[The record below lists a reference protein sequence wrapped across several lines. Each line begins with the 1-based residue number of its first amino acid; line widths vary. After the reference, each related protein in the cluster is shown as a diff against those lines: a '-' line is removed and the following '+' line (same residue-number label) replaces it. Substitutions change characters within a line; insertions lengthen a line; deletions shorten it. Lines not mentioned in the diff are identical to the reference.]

1 MIVWK
6 EVENPELCIYTSTQK
21 LSGMAVMSFNSSFL
35 CRIGTRSFVA
45 ILTVLLAGMVGAG
58 ILALP
63 LLGQSGQPASQQ
75 QPAEPPAEAGGP
87 QNDVGPMAIPKK
99 KEEPPPEKPKPPRK
113 PEGMPEYSL
122 RVDATLVSVPVL
134 VTTKEGQFIP
144 GLKEGNFRVLEDG
157 VPQQISAFNQTQN
170 APITAVLLTEFAA
183 TNYYFIIDALNGAYS
198 FANSLKPDD
207 WIAVMYYDMKPHIL
221 VDFTQD
227 KREVFGALRE
237 LRQPTWS
244 ETNLFDALYE
254 TIDRLDRLEGRKY
267 IILISSGRDTFSKLN
282 YDHVL
287 KQLKETRNTTIF
299 AISTGQFVRQLTD
312 CPRTGIDVINRC
324 SDVRMD
330 YLQADNQMN
339 TIAHMTGGQAY
350 FPRFQAAFPE
360 VFGDIARSIRNQ
372 YILAYHPTNAKQ
384 DGTYRKIKV
393 EVTDGD
399 GHPLKVHDQKGKDVK
414 YVIVSRDGY
423 KAKQQVE

>member
-1 MIVWK
+1 
-6 EVENPELCIYTSTQK
+6 
-21 LSGMAVMSFNSSFL
+21 MSRDSSFFR
-35 CRIGTRSFVA
+35 RIGTRSFVA
-45 ILTVLLAGMVGAG
+45 ILTVLMAGMVGAG
-58 ILALP
+58 ILVLP
-63 LLGQSGQPASQQ
+63 LLGQSGQSSSQQ

-87 QNDVGPMAIPKK
+87 QNDVGPMAIPRK
-99 KEEPPPEKPKPPRK
+99 KEEPPEEKPKPHRK

-157 VPQQISAFNQTQN
+157 VPQQISGFNQTQN

-183 TNYYFIIDALNGAYS
+183 TNYSFIIDALNGAYS

-237 LRQPTWS
+237 LRQPTWQ

-267 IILISSGRDTFSKLN
+267 IILVSSGRDTFSKLN
-282 YDHVL
+282 YDNVL

-299 AISTGQFVRQLTD
+299 AIGTGQFARLMSPGD
-312 CPRTGIDVINRC
+312 CPRTGIDAINRC
-324 SDVRMD
+324 SDIRMN

-360 VFGDIARSIRNQ
+360 VFADIAHSIRSQ

-384 DGTYRKIKV
+384 DGSYRKIRV
-393 EVTDGD
+393 EVTDGE
-399 GHPLKVHDQKGKDVK
+399 GHPLKVRDQKGKEVK
-414 YVIVSRDGY
+414 YVIVARDGY
-423 KAKQQVE
+423 KAKQVVE

>member
-1 MIVWK
+1 M
-6 EVENPELCIYTSTQK
+6 
-21 LSGMAVMSFNSSFL
+21 
-35 CRIGTRSFVA
+35 
-45 ILTVLLAGMVGAG
+45 LTVLLAGMVAAG
-58 ILALP
+58 ILVLP
-63 LLGQSGQPASQQ
+63 LLGQSGQSSSQQ

-99 KEEPPPEKPKPPRK
+99 KEEPPEEKPKPPRK

-122 RVDATLVSVPVL
+122 HVEATLVNVPVL

-144 GLKEGNFRVLEDG
+144 GLKAENFRVFEDG

-183 TNYYFIIDALNGAYS
+183 TNYYFVVDALNGSYT

-227 KREVFGALRE
+227 KREVFGALRQ
-237 LRQPTWS
+237 LSIPTWS

-254 TIDRLDRLEGRKY
+254 TIDRLDRLQGRKY

-287 KQLKETRNTTIF
+287 KQLKETRNITIF
-299 AISTGQFVRQLTD
+299 AIGTGQFVRQLTD
-312 CPRTGIDVINRC
+312 CPRTSIDVISRC
-324 SDVRMD
+324 SDRRMD

-339 TIAHMTGGQAY
+339 TFAHMTGGQAY
-350 FPRFQAAFPE
+350 FPRFQASFPE
-360 VFGDIARSIRNQ
+360 VFAEIAHSIRNQ
-372 YILAYHPTNAKQ
+372 YVLAYHPSNAKQ
-384 DGTYRKIKV
+384 DGSYRKIKV
-393 EVTDGD
+393 EITDGE
-399 GHPLKVHDQKGKDVK
+399 GHPLKIHDQKGKDVK
-414 YVIVSRDGY
+414 YVIVARDGY
-423 KAKQQVE
+423 KAKQEVE

>member
-1 MIVWK
+1 MALILVAGMIA
-6 EVENPELCIYTSTQK
+6 
-21 LSGMAVMSFNSSFL
+21 GA
-35 CRIGTRSFVA
+35 
-45 ILTVLLAGMVGAG
+45 TVVLPLAG
-58 ILALP
+58 LSSP
-63 LLGQSGQPASQQ
+63 LSAQQ
-75 QPAEPPAEAGGP
+75 QPGEPPPPEAGGP
-87 QNDVGPMAIPKK
+87 QTDVGPMAIPKK
-99 KEEPPPEKPKPPRK
+99 TAEEPPPERPKPPKK

-122 RVDATLVSVPVL
+122 HVEATLVSVPVL

-157 VPQQISAFNQTQN
+157 VPQTISAFNQTKD

-183 TNYYFIIDALNGAYS
+183 NNYYFVRDSVGAANA
-198 FANSLKPDD
+198 FARTLKPDD

-227 KREVFGALRE
+227 KQEVFGALHQ
-237 LRQPTWS
+237 LAVPTWR
-244 ETNLFDALYE
+244 ETNLFDALYDAV
-254 TIDRLDRLEGRKY
+254 DRLDRLDGRKY

-282 YDHVL
+282 YDQIL
-287 KQLKETRNTTIF
+287 KKIRETRNITIF
-299 AISTGQFVRQLTD
+299 AISTGQWMRAANPYD
-312 CPRTGIDVINRC
+312 CPRTTIDVINPC

-330 YLQADNQMN
+330 YLQADNQLN
-339 TIAHMTGGQAY
+339 TFAHMTGGQAY

-360 VFGDIARSIRNQ
+360 VFGAIAQSIRSQ

-393 EVTDGD
+393 EVTDGE

-414 YVIVSRDGY
+414 YQVVAREGY

>member
-1 MIVWK
+1 
-6 EVENPELCIYTSTQK
+6 
-21 LSGMAVMSFNSSFL
+21 MAAMSCNSSFFR
-35 CRIGTRSFVA
+35 RIGTRSFVA
-45 ILTVLLAGMVGAG
+45 ILTVLLAGMLAAG
-58 ILALP
+58 ILVLP
-63 LLGQSGQPASQQ
+63 LLGQSGQSSSQQ

-99 KEEPPPEKPKPPRK
+99 KEEPPEEKPKPPRK

-157 VPQQISAFNQTQN
+157 VPQQISGFNQTQN

-183 TNYYFIIDALNGAYS
+183 TNYSFIIDALNGAYS

-237 LRQPTWS
+237 LRQPTWQ

-267 IILISSGRDTFSKLN
+267 IILVSSGRDTFSKLN
-282 YDHVL
+282 YDNVL

-299 AISTGQFVRQLTD
+299 AIGTGQFARLMSPGD
-312 CPRTGIDVINRC
+312 CPRTGIDAINRC
-324 SDVRMD
+324 SDIRMN

-360 VFGDIARSIRNQ
+360 VFADIAHSIRSQ

-384 DGTYRKIKV
+384 DGSYRKIRV
-393 EVTDGD
+393 EVTDGE
-399 GHPLKVHDQKGKDVK
+399 GHPLKVRDQKGKEVK
-414 YVIVSRDGY
+414 YVIVARDGY
-423 KAKQQVE
+423 KAKQVVE

>member
-1 MIVWK
+1 
-6 EVENPELCIYTSTQK
+6 
-21 LSGMAVMSFNSSFL
+21 MSRDSSFFR
-35 CRIGTRSFVA
+35 RIGTRSFVA
-45 ILTVLLAGMVGAG
+45 ILTVLMGGMVGAG
-58 ILALP
+58 ILVLP
-63 LLGQSGQPASQQ
+63 LLGQSGQSSSQQ

-87 QNDVGPMAIPKK
+87 QNDVGPMAIPRK
-99 KEEPPPEKPKPPRK
+99 KEEPPEEKPKPPRK

-157 VPQQISAFNQTQN
+157 VPQQISGFNQTQN

-183 TNYYFIIDALNGAYS
+183 TNYSFIIDALNGAYS

-237 LRQPTWS
+237 LRQPTWQ

-267 IILISSGRDTFSKLN
+267 IILVSSGRDTFSKLN
-282 YDHVL
+282 YDNVL

-299 AISTGQFVRQLTD
+299 AIGTGQFARLMSPGD
-312 CPRTGIDVINRC
+312 CPRTGIDAINRC
-324 SDVRMD
+324 SDIRMN

-360 VFGDIARSIRNQ
+360 VFADIAHSIRSQ

-384 DGTYRKIKV
+384 DGSYRKIRV
-393 EVTDGD
+393 EVTDGE
-399 GHPLKVHDQKGKDVK
+399 GHPLKVRDQKGKEVK
-414 YVIVSRDGY
+414 YVIVARDGY
-423 KAKQQVE
+423 KAKQVVE

>member
-1 MIVWK
+1 
-6 EVENPELCIYTSTQK
+6 
-21 LSGMAVMSFNSSFL
+21 MSCNSSFSR
-35 CRIGTRSFVA
+35 RISTRSFVA
-45 ILTVLLAGMVGAG
+45 ILTVLLAGMLAAG
-58 ILALP
+58 ILVLP
-63 LLGQSGQPASQQ
+63 LLGQSGQSSSQQ

-99 KEEPPPEKPKPPRK
+99 KEEPPEEKPKPPRK

-157 VPQQISAFNQTQN
+157 VPQQISGFNQTQN

-183 TNYYFIIDALNGAYS
+183 TNYSFIIDALNGAYS

-237 LRQPTWS
+237 LRQPTWQ

-267 IILISSGRDTFSKLN
+267 IILVSSGRDTFSKLN
-282 YDHVL
+282 YDNVL

-299 AISTGQFVRQLTD
+299 AIGTGQFARLMSPGD
-312 CPRTGIDVINRC
+312 CPRTGIDAINRC
-324 SDVRMD
+324 SDIRMN

-360 VFGDIARSIRNQ
+360 VFADIAHSIRSQ

-384 DGTYRKIKV
+384 DGSYRKIRV
-393 EVTDGD
+393 EVTDGE
-399 GHPLKVHDQKGKDVK
+399 GHPLKVRDQKGKEVK
-414 YVIVSRDGY
+414 YVIVARDGY
-423 KAKQQVE
+423 KAKQVVE